1 MAASASPFHVARS
14 LSGEPGRPLMAEDA
28 RRDLQESSPPH
39 VNIDAAM
46 LDIGLDDVERID
58 VDVEELLG
66 GKGGEVDEVEY
77 KRLLRRASDEWS
89 DAELNSILMLD
100 LDVHAPSPRPSPEL
114 S

>member
-1 MAASASPFHVARS
+1 MARS
-14 LSGEPGRPLMAEDA
+14 LSGEPGQPLMAADA
-28 RRDLQESSPPH
+28 RRDFQELSPPH

-46 LDIGLDDVERID
+46 LDIGLDDVERIGFE
-58 VDVEELLG
+58 VEELLG

-77 KRLLRRASDEWS
+77 ERRLHRASDEWS

-100 LDVHAPSPRPSPEL
+100 LDVHAPSPRLSPEL